1 MRIAFMGTPPF
12 AVPTL
17 SALHAA
23 GHDIVAVYTQ
33 PPRPAQRGKKV
44 QQSAVHDWAEAHSLP
59 VRTPKSLKTV
69 DAQAEFAALDL
80 DVAIVAAYGL
90 ILPPAILDAPR
101 EGCLNVHGSILP
113 RWRGAAPVQ
122 RAILAGDAETGV
134 TIMQMDVGLDTGAM
148 RLVGR
153 TPVAD
158 KTAGEL
164 TDELAAMG
172 ADLMRR
178 VLSDLPA
185 FAPQAQPGD
194 GVTYAAKIDKSEARL
209 DFLVS
214 AVQVERQVRAFNPV
228 PGAFFEL
235 EGERYKILAAEVVH
249 PGETVAGATP
259 GTTLDDALTIACNP
273 GAIRAVRV
281 QRAGKPA
288 MDAGELLRGRAIP
301 ARTRLT

>member
-17 SALHAA
+17 AALHAA
-23 GHDIVAVYTQ
+23 GHEIACVYTQ

-44 QQSAVHDWAEAHSLP
+44 QQSAVHNWAEEHGLA
-59 VRTPKSLKTV
+59 VRTPKSLRSEE
-69 DAQAEFAALDL
+69 AQDEFAALDL
-80 DVAIVAAYGL
+80 DVAVVAAYGL
-90 ILPPAILDAPR
+90 ILPQAVLDAPR

-148 RLVGR
+148 RLVET
-153 TPVAD
+153 TP
-158 KTAGEL
+158 TAGKSAGML
-164 TDELAAMG
+164 THELAEMG
-172 ADLMRR
+172 ALMMVK
-178 VLSDLPA
+178 VLSDLHA
-185 FAPQAQPGD
+185 FQPETQPEA
-194 GVTYAAKIDKSEARL
+194 GVTYAAKIEKSEARL

-214 AVQVERQVRAFNPV
+214 AVQVERQVRAFNPM

-235 EGERYKILAAEVVH
+235 EGERYKLLAAEVVH
-249 PGETVAGATP
+249 PAETVAGAAP
-259 GTTLDDALTIACNP
+259 GIALDDALTIACNP
-273 GAIRAVRV
+273 GAIRATRV

-288 MDAGELLRGRAIP
+288 MDAGELLRGRTIP
-301 ARTRLT
+301 KGTRLA